1 MAGEKTE
8 KATPKRKQDERKKG
22 NIFQSKELVTVASL
36 LILFSLFKALAPLIA
51 TQITGGI
58 TKFWTLSET
67 MTLLTVENGNALFVQ
82 SLIIYGIC
90 TIPMLLAAI
99 LVAVVVTFA
108 QTKMMVNTKSMEFKF
123 SRLNPISGLKKLFSM
138 RGLVELLKAII
149 KISVLGYIIYDVF
162 MKNLPM
168 FPRLFDM
175 EPFQAIAFLGEMS
188 TSLVNAA
195 VIIFAFLA
203 VADYVYQWWDYEKNL
218 RMSKQEIKEEYKQ
231 TEGDPQVKGK
241 IKEKQRQ
248 MAMSRM
254 MQSVPTADV
263 IVRNPTHFAV
273 AIKYDS
279 EKNRAPVVVAKG
291 MDDLALRIVKV
302 AEEAGVTITENV
314 PLARGL
320 YAAVDID
327 REIPDQFYQPVA
339 EVLAFVYNLK
349 AKKATTAITVP
360 KPDGQ
365 QSNRR
370 M

>member
-22 NIFQSKELVTVASL
+22 NVFQSKEIVTVASL
-36 LILFSLFKALAPLIA
+36 LILFTAFKALAPMIA

-58 TKFWTLSET
+58 TRFWTLSET

-90 TIPMLLAAI
+90 TLPLLFASI
-99 LVAVVVTFA
+99 LVAVVFTFA
-108 QTKMMVNTKSMEFKF
+108 QTKMMVNAKSMEFKL
-123 SRLNPISGLKKLFSM
+123 SRLNPLKGLKKLVSM
-138 RGLVELLKAII
+138 RGLVELLKAMI
-149 KISVLGYIIYDVF
+149 KISVLGYIIYDIFV
-162 MKNLPM
+162 KYLPR
-168 FPRLFDM
+168 FPLLFDM
-175 EPFQAIAFLGEMS
+175 EPFQAFVFLGEIT
-188 TSLVNAA
+188 TSMVNTA
-195 VIIFAFLA
+195 VVIFAFLA

-248 MAMSRM
+248 IAMSRM
-254 MQSVPTADV
+254 MQNVPTADV
-263 IVRNPTHFAV
+263 VVRNPTHYAV

-279 EKNRAPVVVAKG
+279 QKNRAPVVVAKG

-320 YAAVDID
+320 YAEVELD
-327 REIPDQFYQPVA
+327 REIPDSFYQPVA

-349 AKKATTAITVP
+349 ANKTATTITPP

-365 QSNRR
+365 
-370 M
+370 